1 MGEDNR
7 DSGKKQK
14 EDSAINTQRVNLRK
28 YKQGGNETAETNTD
42 NDTKDVKLNTR
53 TQETNTYTQ

>member
-28 YKQGGNETAETNTD
+28 YKQGGNETAETNMD